1 MIIGESIP
9 DEILK
14 SVEPIDLILVN
25 ASELTVKEL
34 RLVLARASQSPLGER
49 RLLAITSAESLSE
62 IMQNTLLKILEE
74 PFEHL
79 TIVLQTKLQE
89 RLLPTVRSRLSVIH
103 NSEGADLP
111 KLEVPKLSSLVT
123 IKDRSA
129 LKMALDGL
137 RQNLRAQIEG
147 EDASIVLEDLA
158 LIEKAQNRLNQ
169 NCNQK
174 LVLDS
179 LLLHWTDVSGK
190 EKSGD

>member
-1 MIIGESIP
+1 LIIGESIP